1 MNTILFEMG
10 EAPMIFRDAIV
21 LPDDSTLT
29 DSEIEAIKQARY
41 DAWLLAIQPV
51 DEEVEEV

>member
-1 MNTILFEMG
+1 MIIIPFEMG

-29 DSEIEAIKQARY
+29 DAEIEAIKQARY

-51 DEEVEEV
+51 DEE